1 MLCFQPAAK
10 LGQGGHV
17 HLLQLVQQHK
27 TAVRV
32 QAADDGGGYPQLVT
46 AGHIPPVL
54 SFISKGTVL
63 HTQLRQGQVGTV
75 QQGHA
80 VSPLLGDGFGELVVV
95 AGIPGR
101 FILGAGLFQVG
112 PDLAVGLLDAPDGC
126 LQLCGGFVLQLGNG
140 LFGIFP
146 LVEQF
151 GVLGIEFL
159 ILLFQLGNAFTGAFQ
174 FGYALLLLTLKL
186 CVLCPQPLILAVPGQ
201 DLLLL
206 ADEVGG
212 ADRFFRGI
220 GVGDQLLGKVLFLLG
235 QLAGEGALV
244 VQRLDLQIPD
254 VQLGADA
261 DDAQQDVSFLLVG
274 CFHEAGQVKGQRLD
288 KGVEQ
293 LLAAAPSGGVGNGQA
308 GVFALALHDHAVG
321 KGDLEVGGSHGP
333 VPLCGIWAEAVAAQG
348 PGKGIQHTGLALIV
362 IAAHEGEPSGGRGER
377 NCLDAL
383 DVFGLKGR
391 DGYRHLDTSPWIC
404 PSV

>member
-17 HLLQLVQQHK
+17 HLLQLVQQYK

-32 QAADDGGGYPQLVT
+32 QAADDGGSHPQLIA

-63 HTQLRQGQVGTV
+63 HAQLRQGQVSTV
-75 QQGHA
+75 QQGHT
-80 VSPLLGDGFGELVVV
+80 VGPLLSDGFGELVVV
-95 AGIPGR
+95 AGI
-101 FILGAGLFQVG
+101 LGSLVLGTGLFQIG
-112 PDLAVGLLDAPDGC
+112 THLLVGLLDAPDGC
-126 LQLCGGFVLQLGNG
+126 LQLCGGFVLQ
-140 LFGIFP
+140 
-146 LVEQF
+146 
-151 GVLGIEFL
+151 VLGRFPGRAKRFIHFVL
-159 ILLFQLGNAFTGAFQ
+159 LLHQQRKGLFQLRAAICQHTGFLFQ
-174 FGYALLLLTLKL
+174 PGKILA
-186 CVLCPQPLILAVPGQ
+186 QPLVLAVPGQ

-220 GVGDQLLGKVLFLLG
+220 GVGNQLLGKVLFLLG

-261 DDAQQDVSFLLVG
+261 DDAEQDVRFLLVG

-288 KGVEQ
+288 KGIEQ
-293 LLAAAPSGGVGNGQA
+293 LLAAAPPGGVGNGQGA
-308 GVFALALHDHAVG
+308 VFALALHHHAVG
-321 KGDLEVGGSHGP
+321 KGDLEMGGSHGP
-333 VPLCGIWAEAVAAQG
+333 VPLCGIGAEAVAAQR
-348 PGKGIQHTGLALIV
+348 PGKGIQHAGLALIV
-362 IAAHEGEPSGGRGER
+362 VAAHEGEPGGGGGER
-377 NCLDAL
+377 NGFDAL